1 MMVLCVTLL
10 SLYVASSCVARNMYW
25 CDAESGAVET
35 AGLDGQRRRTL
46 SKGISTSE
54 MFDIAVHGG
63 FAYWTDVSQ
72 KGLFRCCHRCAAWL

>member
-1 MMVLCVTLL
+1 MLSVTSL
-10 SLYVASSCVARNMYW
+10 SLWSASSYVARNMFW
-25 CDAESGAVET
+25 CDAESGLVET

-63 FAYWTDVSQ
+63 FVYWTDVSQ
-72 KGLFRCCHRCAAWL
+72 KGLFRCCDRCAA